1 MSKKNKDP
9 NILVLANGS
18 RIDIRSGKRL
28 EDEVTEAVDASASV
42 DSGVEEEG
50 AATPPRS
57 PAPLRS
63 ISAINNTRRAYEI
76 KEPPA
81 IMNAVGAVLMYELY
95 GLSSSE
101 IASYLSTSVERIEG
115 IINSDAYITAKA
127 EIIHNVILSMEED
140 VRGLLATNAK
150 RAAQTVIDG
159 LGSQDSEMKLK
170 AAADVLNRSGF
181 SPQQTILHKH
191 SFEDELIIR
200 HVKTS
205 KGDKMPLID
214 LEAIN
219 A

>member
-18 RIDIRSGKRL
+18 RIDVRSGKRI
-28 EDEVTEAVDASASV
+28 EDEIVEMADASASIGS
-42 DSGVEEEG
+42 DVEGENAE
-50 AATPPRS
+50 TPKHS
-57 PAPLRS
+57 TAPLRS
-63 ISAINNTRRAYEI
+63 ISTINNTRRAYEI
-76 KEPPA
+76 KELPA

-95 GLSSSE
+95 GLASSE

-115 IINSDAYITAKA
+115 IMNSDAYITAKA
-127 EIIHNVILSMEED
+127 EITHNMILSMEDD
-140 VRGLLATNAK
+140 VRGLLAANA
-150 RAAQTVIDG
+150 RTAAQTVVAG
-159 LGSQDSEMKLK
+159 LTSKDSETQLK

-181 SPQQTILHKH
+181 TPQQTVLHKH
-191 SFEDELIIR
+191 TFEDELIIR

-214 LEAIN
+214 LEAID